1 MFWRL
6 LQYTVAVR
14 SDYCCGNV
22 QLAPTGV
29 VGINWSVTAATPSSH
44 NSLVSAESRPA
55 LWFDM
60 GLSREQVEQHIAGVQ
75 KRLGSET
82 EVGYYLIG

>member
-1 MFWRL
+1 M
-6 LQYTVAVR
+6 
-14 SDYCCGNV
+14 
-22 QLAPTGV
+22 
-29 VGINWSVTAATPSSH
+29 VGINWSVTAATLSSH

-55 LWFDM
+55 LWFNM

-82 EVGYYLIG
+82 EVGYYLASRTRASSISICVGAHCS